1 MTTIDHNGYDTIH
14 PDVIDTRPM
23 DVPFGPR
30 DDDKMPHS
38 WAARGLEWL
47 YAERRNVFAD
57 MMLAIV
63 SAEKSTSRGRK

>member
-1 MTTIDHNGYDTIH
+1 MTTTDHNGYETVY

-38 WAARGLEWL
+38 WAARGLTWL
-47 YAERRNVFAD
+47 HENRSAVFAD

-63 SAEKSTSRGRK
+63 GAEKAKGRTR